1 MKDNE
6 RLIQMLGTFKQ
17 WFIRRSLWAKL
28 FYFSLIMILVSFFI
42 NNSTFLD
49 FFIIIAVISALV
61 QCGKFLKSIW
71 IDASP
76 LSRLVFFVIVMH
88 VVLILILPL
97 MSERI
102 SRILGI
108 QKNPYDY
115 FFDFAFYLDIIVFI
129 PIILIIIDLYTLFSE
144 SVIDGNPKKP
154 SLYST
159 FNLFIPGFI
168 LKRIFP
174 SARSRGIKYVTAG
187 RFFTYFSFSTAFY
200 LFLAFM
206 GSFSLSEILKKKL
219 SIESPI
225 DLGIVTNIIIF
236 LILVIIFFAVKDSI
250 FQYYGRKLILS
261 KNKSLMDQKKKLISQ
276 ICMRLDVIA
285 NEGTTYIDSLEK
297 EVKLLEKRIAYID
310 QEIEKIEKEFEF
322 HRSLRLNIVIS
333 PISIPI
339 SAMLVEIS
347 KWIIGRFPS

>member
-6 RLIQMLGTFKQ
+6 KLIQMLGTFKQ
-17 WFIRRSLWAKL
+17 WFIKRSLWAKL
-28 FYFSLIMILVSFFI
+28 FYLSLVMIVVFLFI
-42 NNSTFLD
+42 NSLFLV
-49 FFIIIAVISALV
+49 FFIIIAIISALV

-71 IDASP
+71 IDAGIF
-76 LSRLVFFVIVMH
+76 SRLGLISLIMVFGIPIMLHLIFNVI
-88 VVLILILPL
+88 L
-97 MSERI
+97 
-102 SRILGI
+102 RILGI
-108 QKNPYDY
+108 QKDPFEY
-115 FFDFAFYLDIIVFI
+115 FLLASAIYLNYFI
-129 PIILIIIDLYTLFSE
+129 FFTILLLIRDLDTLFSE
-144 SVIDGNPKKP
+144 SIYGGNPKKP
-154 SLYST
+154 SMYST

-174 SARSRGIKYVTAG
+174 SAASRGIKYAIAG
-187 RFFTYFSFSTAFY
+187 RFFTYFSISTAFY

-206 GSFSLSEILKKKL
+206 GSFSLSEILEKKL
-219 SIESPI
+219 SLESPI

-236 LILVIIFFAVKDSI
+236 MILAIIFFAVKDSI
-250 FQYYGRKLILS
+250 FQYYGRRFILS
-261 KNKSLMDQKKKLISQ
+261 KSKNLRDQKKKLISQ